1 MIVRVAGQGYVSANG
16 SFRPE
21 EKYMR
26 ENCPRLIALIAA
38 LVLTVSPAF
47 AQGKGPASQVIIT
60 AAAAD
65 PALTTLFLSGDNF
78 DDDAAVYLSGV
89 PLGDVVVGSGGA
101 TLTASLPAGVLPG
114 SYRVFVIQGKG
125 KPQNATFDVT
135 LGSTGAE
142 GPAGPPGPPGPQGAT
157 GATGPQG
164 PPGIQGPP
172 GTSGIVSIA
181 GFGGQI
187 NPLTVS
193 QGVYKFAG
201 PVVTVTVGAGQRLT
215 GAAEAPLGLLTGG
228 PRSFVFGLCFQSGP
242 GAEVTNFVGSNFSF
256 GELTT
261 TRISWTAT
269 ASVVPGPGT
278 YQVGFC
284 VASGGELMITDP
296 DFVNGW
302 VMVTNQ

>member
-1 MIVRVAGQGYVSANG
+1 M
-16 SFRPE
+16 
-21 EKYMR
+21 YMR
-26 ENCPRLIALIAA
+26 ENCPRLIVLIAA
-38 LVLTVSPAF
+38 LVLTVSPVF
-47 AQGKGPASQVIIT
+47 AQSKAPASQVIIT

-78 DDDAAVYLSGV
+78 DADAAVYLSGV

-114 SYRVFVIQGKG
+114 SYRVFVIQGNG

-142 GPAGPPGPPGPQGAT
+142 GPAGPPGPPGPPGET

-164 PPGIQGPP
+164 PQGIQGPP
-172 GTSGIVSIA
+172 GISGIISIA

-187 NPLTVS
+187 TPLTVS
-193 QGVYKFAG
+193 SDIFAFAG
-201 PVVTVTVGAGQRLT
+201 PLATVTVTAGQRLT

-228 PRSFVFGLCFQSGP
+228 PRFFGFGLCFQNVVSGP
-242 GAEVTNFVGSNFSF
+242 VTSFVGANYSI

-261 TRISWTAT
+261 TRVAWSATAT
-269 ASVVPGPGT
+269 VVPGPGT
-278 YQVGFC
+278 YRVGFC
-284 VASGGELMITDP
+284 VVSTAPLTITDP